1 MAEFLRTARV
11 VAARPATKGIT
22 DSWRLTLADGS
33 LTHDASFQSIDVR
46 STVKDLGGGRVE
58 LGFVDSYRYNIA
70 AFHLAVLLGLDDMVP
85 VSVERK
91 WHAKTGALTWWV
103 DDVLMDENE
112 FMERGLSSSDPAGW
126 SAQIHKVRLFSQL
139 VYDTD
144 RNRSNMLISRGFRIW
159 MIDFT
164 RAFRR
169 WPKLRSAA
177 ALERCDRRLLERLQQ
192 LTAEAARSALN
203 EHLTGAEIEGL
214 LARRDL
220 IVEHYRELIR
230 ARGESAVLY

>member
-11 VAARPATKGIT
+11 VAARPAGKGAT
-22 DSWRLTLADGS
+22 DTFRLTLDDGS
-33 LTHDASFQSIDVR
+33 LTHDASFQSIDER
-46 STVKDLGGGRVE
+46 SSMKDLGGGRVE
-58 LGFVDSYRYNIA
+58 VDFVDSYRYNIA
-70 AFHLAVLLGLDDMVP
+70 AFHFAELLGLDDMVP
-85 VSVERK
+85 VSVERS
-91 WHAKTGALTWWV
+91 WRAKIGALTWWV

-112 FMERGLSSSDPAGW
+112 LIERNLKAPDPVSW
-126 SAQIHKVRLFSQL
+126 SEQIYKVRVFSQL

-144 RNRSNMLISRGFRIW
+144 RNRGNLLITREWRLW

-169 WPKLRSAA
+169 WPKLRSAEG
-177 ALERCDRRLLERLQQ
+177 LERCERGLFERLKA
-192 LTAEAARSALN
+192 LTFPNMQASLG
-203 EHLTGAEIEGL
+203 EHLTSAEIESL

-220 IVEHYRELIR
+220 IVEHYRKLIE